1 MTIAI
6 LVIVILLLL
15 SDITASSIR
24 RVTQEQIVALRAEVR
39 AMHEGQVAL
48 HQQVE
53 RRLF

>member
-1 MTIAI
+1 MTVAI

-15 SDITASSIR
+15 SDITASAIR
-24 RVTQEQIVALRAEVR
+24 RETQAQIAALRAEVR
-39 AMHEGQVAL
+39 AMHEGQIAL